1 MKLTCSNCQTH
12 YQIADEKIPAKGAR
26 ANCPNCGQYILI
38 PGTGSDGKSTS
49 FLSGVSSADFGQTL
63 AYDFSEVDQSQT
75 EISAL
80 LEKISEREP
89 FIKEGLVLSLKD
101 IKTGDEYSLPGA
113 EVTVGRSG
121 SDIDVDDPEV
131 SRRHCKIKVF
141 GDRVVIMD
149 LESTNGT
156 YVQGRKVMTAGLGV
170 SEQFT
175 IGNTTLEVCR
185 RTPAES

>member
-1 MKLTCSNCQTH
+1 MKLTCSNCQTN

-26 ANCPNCGQYILI
+26 ANCPNCGQVILI
-38 PGTGSDGKSTS
+38 PGSDGGDKSS
-49 FLSGVSSADFGQTL
+49 RLLSGSSKVDYGQTM

-80 LEKISEREP
+80 LEKISQREP
-89 FIKEGLVLSLKD
+89 FIEEGMVLSLKD
-101 IKTGDEYSLPGA
+101 IKTGAEYSLPGA
-113 EVTVGRSG
+113 QVTVGRG
-121 SDIDVDDPEV
+121 GTDINVDDPEV
-131 SRRHCKIKVF
+131 SRKHCQIKVF

-156 YVQGRKVMTAGLGV
+156 YVQGRKVVTANLGV

-185 RTPAES
+185 KTLAEP